1 MGTQGQKAE
10 LIIEPIDGVFSVV
23 LRGDWCL
30 NSGLSEVSGR
40 IVAAYKKLA
49 DVSVSAVSLDS
60 REVGKWD
67 STVMPVVLEAYRLAV
82 DEKLEWRDDQLS
94 DGLKALLD
102 LATAVDEKEGAA
114 RLVKH
119 RGLFEQVGDAVIE
132 LRKDADIWLKFVG
145 DCLLGMID
153 ILRGRARFRWR
164 DFWLT
169 MQKVGPDALP
179 IVTLISFL
187 VGLIVAFLGVVVL
200 VRFGASYYVSYL
212 VGYGMLREMGAL
224 MVGIIMSGRTGAAFA
239 AEIGSMNVNEEIDAL
254 ETLGISPIVFI
265 VFPRMLA
272 LFLLMPL
279 LVIFADLVGVLSGMM
294 ISNLMLDQS
303 APIFIKGF
311 LEAVGLPD
319 FLLGLGKGVFFGV
332 IVSASGCLRGL
343 LSGKSADSVGQA
355 ATSAVVTSI
364 TMIVACNTL
373 IDYIAATFG
382 I

>member
-10 LIIEPIDGVFSVV
+10 LIIEPIEGVLLIV

-40 IVAAYKKLA
+40 IVTAYKKLA
-49 DVSVSAVSLDS
+49 GISVSAVSLDS

-67 STVMPVVLEAYRLAV
+67 SSVMPVVLEAYRLAV
-82 DEKLEWRDDQLS
+82 DEELEWRDDQLS

-114 RLVKH
+114 RSVKH
-119 RGLFEQVGDAVIE
+119 RGLFEQVGDAVLE

-145 DCLLGMID
+145 DCLLGVID

-303 APIFIKGF
+303 TPIFIKGF

-319 FLLGLGKGVFFGV
+319 FLLGLGKGIFFGV

>member
-1 MGTQGQKAE
+1 M
-10 LIIEPIDGVFSVV
+10 
-23 LRGDWCL
+23 
-30 NSGLSEVSGR
+30 
-40 IVAAYKKLA
+40 
-49 DVSVSAVSLDS
+49 
-60 REVGKWD
+60 
-67 STVMPVVLEAYRLAV
+67 
-82 DEKLEWRDDQLS
+82 
-94 DGLKALLD
+94 
-102 LATAVDEKEGAA
+102 
-114 RLVKH
+114 
-119 RGLFEQVGDAVIE
+119 
-132 LRKDADIWLKFVG
+132 
-145 DCLLGMID
+145 
-153 ILRGRARFRWR
+153 
-164 DFWLT
+164 
-169 MQKVGPDALP
+169 P

-319 FLLGLGKGVFFGV
+319 FLLGLG
-332 IVSASGCLRGL
+332 
-343 LSGKSADSVGQA
+343 
-355 ATSAVVTSI
+355 
-364 TMIVACNTL
+364 
-373 IDYIAATFG
+373 
-382 I
+382 